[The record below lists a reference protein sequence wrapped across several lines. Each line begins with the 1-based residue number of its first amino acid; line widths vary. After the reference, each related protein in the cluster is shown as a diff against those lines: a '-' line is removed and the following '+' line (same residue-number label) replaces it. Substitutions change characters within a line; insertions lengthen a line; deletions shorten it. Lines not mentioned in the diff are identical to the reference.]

1 MDDTTSDGKR
11 DIGYETTRGICP
23 ASYTGFKP
31 SVAACKQRKCKEL
44 IEEEYQG
51 IHRKIC
57 NINNRIPGNL
67 ARCPLEILNSSSSK
81 ED

>member
-1 MDDTTSDGKR
+1 MDSTTREDKR

-23 ASYTGFKP
+23 AVGYTGYKP
-31 SVAACKQRKCKEL
+31 SVAACKKRKCTEL

-57 NINNRIPGNL
+57 NVNNRIPGNL
-67 ARCPLEILNSSSSK
+67 ARCPLEVLNSQQSNQ
-81 ED
+81 